1 MEAGTVDAVS
11 NPNNWELILA
21 DEDTR
26 EAANAIA
33 SFDLWYRL
41 RGEQRLSRKR
51 SIAIIVQLLADL
63 IGER

>member
-11 NPNNWELILA
+11 NPDNWELILA

-26 EAANAIA
+26 EVANAIA
-33 SFDLWYRL
+33 SFDMWYRL